1 MSNLREIGNEVLSQ
15 IAGGPASDAIVKL
28 AKGEE
33 FGAPIAQL
41 ALDFAFGSVWARE
54 ERLTRRERS
63 LIVISALT
71 ALRATGELRAHF
83 GVGLTNG
90 LTKEEIEETLVQ
102 LVPYVGFPAVMHA
115 LGLANEVLAE
125 CDAH

>member
-1 MSNLREIGNEVLSQ
+1 MSSLRETGIEVLSQ
-15 IAGGPASDAIVKL
+15 IAGEPARDAFAKL
-28 AKGEE
+28 AQGKE

-71 ALRATGELRAHF
+71 ALRATGELRAHL

-90 LTKEEIEETLVQ
+90 LTREEIEETLVQ
-102 LVPYVGFPAVMHA
+102 LVPYAGFPAVMHA

-125 CDAH
+125 GDAE